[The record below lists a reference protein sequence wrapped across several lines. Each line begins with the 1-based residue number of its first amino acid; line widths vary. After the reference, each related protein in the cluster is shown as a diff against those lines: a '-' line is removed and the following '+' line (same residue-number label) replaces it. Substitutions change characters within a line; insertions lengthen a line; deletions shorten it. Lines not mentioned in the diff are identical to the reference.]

1 MSVALQCSNL
11 SKRYAGQQGPALGEG
26 SNGIS
31 FEVERGELFALL
43 GPSGC
48 GKTTTLRIIG
58 GFVEPDAG
66 TVFIDGKDVT
76 FAPPYRRPT
85 NTVFQSY
92 ALFPHLRLGANVAFG
107 LKMTGAR
114 RSEQD
119 HRSSQA
125 LRMVGLGGLENRK
138 ISELSGGQQQRAAL
152 ARALAN
158 GPSVLLLDEPLGALD
173 LTLRRQM
180 QEELVTLKRETNT
193 TFIHVTHDQEEAC
206 AMADRIA
213 IMDRGQIAQIDTP
226 QMLYRSPRSTHVA
239 RFINLGTIV
248 KGSTRRDGVHARLE
262 ASGIVLEG
270 RVQPGIPQHSR
281 LAAVLPRGR
290 ARLSSGAP
298 AGATN
303 EIKGTV
309 ERAVFTGLN
318 HELVVRS
325 ESGALLNVSAAAGVF
340 DVAGKGLAVVLTWSP
355 DDVLFVED
363 TDDPQQISSP
373 DEPPKAS

>member
-1 MSVALQCSNL
+1 MLEPVKTLRRTARSS
-11 SKRYAGQQGPALGEG
+11 SRGRGQRHLLRGGE
-26 SNGIS
+26 
-31 FEVERGELFALL
+31 GELFALL

-180 QEELVTLKRETNT
+180 QDELVTLKRETNT

-213 IMDRGQIAQIDTP
+213 VMDRGQIAQIDTP
-226 QMLYRSPRSTHVA
+226 QMLYRNPRSTHVA

-248 KGSTRRDGVHARLE
+248 KGSTRRDGFHARLE

-270 RVQPGIPQHSR
+270 RVQPTIPQHSR

-290 ARLSSGAP
+290 TRLSSGAP
-298 AGATN
+298 TGATN

-318 HELVVRS
+318 HELLVRS
-325 ESGALLNVSAAAGVF
+325 ESGALLNVSAAADVF
-340 DVAGKGLAVVLTWSP
+340 DVADKGRAVVLTWSP

-363 TDDPQQISSP
+363 TDDPQQNSSP
-373 DEPPKAS
+373 YEPSQAS

>member
-1 MSVALQCSNL
+1 MSVALRCSNL
-11 SKRYAGQQGPALGEG
+11 SKRYTGQQGPALGEG

-31 FEVERGELFALL
+31 FDVERGELFALL

-66 TVFIDGKDVT
+66 TVFIDGRDVT

-92 ALFPHLRLGANVAFG
+92 ALFPHMRLGANVAFG
-107 LKMTGAR
+107 LKMTGAQ

-119 HRSSQA
+119 RQSAHA
-125 LRMVGLGGLENRK
+125 LKMVGLGGLENRK

-158 GPSVLLLDEPLGALD
+158 RPSVLLLDEPLGALD

-213 IMDRGQIAQIDTP
+213 IMDRGLIAQIDTP
-226 QMLYRSPRSTHVA
+226 QMLYRNPRSTHVA
-239 RFINLGTIV
+239 RFINLGTII
-248 KGSTRRDGVHARLE
+248 KGPVRRDGVHARLE
-262 ASGIVLEG
+262 VPGMVLEG
-270 RVQPGIPQHSR
+270 RLQPSVPHYVR

-290 ARLSSGAP
+290 ARLSSNAP
-298 AGATN
+298 TGCTN

-318 HELVVRS
+318 YDLLVRS
-325 ESGALLNVSAAAGVF
+325 DNGALFNVSAAADLF
-340 DVAGKGLAVVLTWSP
+340 DTTDEGRAVVLAWSP

-363 TDDPQQISSP
+363 TDDPQQNSSP
-373 DEPPKAS
+373 YELPQAG